1 MADTSDTPRY
11 RVYRGGD
18 GKPGDADPALDRI
31 RALGAPAANAP
42 VGDAPLA
49 DAGVADGA
57 VADAPAAVD
66 SPVVNAPA
74 VEAPPQLPLPARSP
88 IVLPEPGLPPP
99 VPPAELPPAE
109 PAPPPPRRRPSW
121 RRIAA
126 LTALALIVA
135 LVGWIGFGYW
145 QFRGAIGRAND
156 RVTPATRAALTHTG
170 GSILRDPRTIL
181 VLGSDRRDDDV
192 LGRADSLLLLRSD
205 PDRGQITMLSI
216 PRDLRA
222 EIPGHGPDR
231 INAAYAIGGPPLA
244 IRTVQGLTGI
254 PVNNVVQVDFDGF
267 KSLVDALGGVTISNP
282 EKIISEEFEGYEW
295 RFGRGDLHLD
305 GRHALAYAR
314 VRKNQL
320 NAADTDVTRGSRQQR
335 VLDGIASGLASPS
348 TLLRL
353 PSVGDAIGDPLTT
366 DLSAN
371 DLLALGWRWKRSGR
385 VLRCR
390 LGGQPA
396 GDGTLVGDEA
406 NRQVVAMALGRTAP
420 QPPPPAQ
427 PLAPGCTVS

>member
-1 MADTSDTPRY
+1 VADTSDTPRY

-31 RALGAPAANAP
+31 RALGAPAAA
-42 VGDAPLA
+42 
-49 DAGVADGA
+49 
-57 VADAPAAVD
+57 
-66 SPVVNAPA
+66 APA
-74 VEAPPQLPLPARSP
+74 VEAPVADAPVVEPPAAGTPAAPPPRSSP
-88 IVLPEPGLPPP
+88 IVLPEPGAPPSLPPGG
-99 VPPAELPPAE
+99 LPPAE
-109 PAPPPPRRRPSW
+109 PAAPRPYRRPSW
-121 RRIAA
+121 RRIAL
-126 LTALALIVA
+126 LTALVLLAA
-135 LVGWIGFGYW
+135 LVAWVGFGYW
-145 QFRGAIGRAND
+145 QFRAAIGRANE
-156 RVTPATRAALTHTG
+156 RVTPATQAALTPTSS
-170 GSILRDPRTIL
+170 SILRDPRTIL

-205 PDRGQITMLSI
+205 PDRGQLTMLSI

-254 PVNNVVQVDFDGF
+254 PVNDVVQVDFDGF
-267 KSLVDALGGVTISNP
+267 KSLVDALGGVTVSNP

-320 NAADTDVTRGSRQQR
+320 NAGDTDVTRGLRQQR

-366 DLSAN
+366 SLTAN
-371 DLLALGWRWKRSGR
+371 DLLALGWRWKRSDR

-396 GDGTLVGDEA
+396 GDGTLIGDEA
-406 NRQVVAMALGRTAP
+406 NRQVVAMALGRSAP